1 MQSNLLH
8 DLSLQPCPLK
18 NPSSLH
24 FAEQSL
30 CEKRPYHV
38 KISSN
43 VSPRSIVLKFQEK
56 KKREREKSLY
66 LLYFFSHNP
75 RVLSNRYDEEK
86 GEKKENTGS
95 LVSRWSGS
103 HAVFFSRR
111 KKQVNTHR
119 PYKFERYPNL
129 LVC

>member
-43 VSPRSIVLKFQEK
+43 VSPRSIVLKFQERK
-56 KKREREKSLY
+56 KKEREKSLRI
-66 LLYFFSHNP
+66 YFTFSRTIHVCYP
-75 RVLSNRYDEEK
+75 IPLRYDEEK

-111 KKQVNTHR
+111 KKQVNAHR
-119 PYKFERYPNL
+119 PYKFER
-129 LVC
+129 